1 MEALYSDL
9 IFDTHIICKMI
20 LINGKIIQNSLQFEK
35 KFLQEYVEDW
45 VGNGFF
51 SVLLIEISKEKVLN

>member
-9 IFDTHIICKMI
+9 IFDTRIICKMI